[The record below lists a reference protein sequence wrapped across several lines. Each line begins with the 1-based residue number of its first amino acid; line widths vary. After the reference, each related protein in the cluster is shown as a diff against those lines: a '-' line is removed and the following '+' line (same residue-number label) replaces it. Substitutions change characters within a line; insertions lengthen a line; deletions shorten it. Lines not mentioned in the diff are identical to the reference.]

1 MNAHGA
7 GPGPVVSPPSSRS
20 LLPRWALILSLAL
33 LAACAAPPVRDAA
46 DPAAAYR
53 ERAVAVGAWDDW
65 SLTARLGISAGDDG
79 GSGRLDWR
87 QQAPRDDLRF
97 RGTLGQG
104 SWRLVSQP
112 GAARLEQADGSVRR
126 AVDVEAL
133 VREATGWSVPV
144 TALGWWVRGLAWPG
158 ADGSG
163 ERAFNDDGTLRR
175 LVQSGWTIEYERWGA
190 GPAGQ
195 IMPTRLE
202 AVRDDLTVKLAI
214 SRWTAAG
221 AVGEDPADG

>member
-1 MNAHGA
+1 MNTHGA
-7 GPGPVVSPPSSRS
+7 GPAPVASSLSSRS
-20 LLPRWALILSLAL
+20 LLRRLPLIVSLAL
-33 LAACAAPPVRDAA
+33 LTACATPSVRDLA
-46 DPAAAYR
+46 DPASTYR
-53 ERAVAVGAWDDW
+53 ERAAAVGAWDVW
-65 SLTARLGISAGDDG
+65 SLTARLGISSGDDG

-87 QQAPRDDLRF
+87 QDARRADLRF

-163 ERAFNDDGTLRR
+163 ERALNQDGTLRR
-175 LVQSGWTIEYERWGA
+175 LVQSGWTIEYERWDA

-195 IMPTRLE
+195 VMPTRLE

-221 AVGEDPADG
+221 AVLEEPADG